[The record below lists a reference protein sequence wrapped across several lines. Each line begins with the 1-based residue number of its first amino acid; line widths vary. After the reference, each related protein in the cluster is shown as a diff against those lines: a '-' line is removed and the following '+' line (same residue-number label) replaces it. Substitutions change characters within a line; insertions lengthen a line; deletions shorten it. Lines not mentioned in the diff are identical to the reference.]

1 MIKNGVNITGIC
13 DAEQLSRIACEHI
26 ITFSH
31 CDYIYINRRKHPL
44 NQLISTNLAVDV
56 SNNEKLELKNKSLL
70 LLQGIKQFTLEY
82 RDDRKRRTVITRNL
96 PFTKTILLQSANSTY
111 KNISLY
117 IIDAT
122 LQMLNQEVVLAQTS
136 YLLAFDGDGISE
148 VPPIIVNN
156 NPVNSTSSKV
166 QEKQS
171 FEENVEVPSPDNIAS
186 KISIPEEN
194 IVIDSSKFDIDEEFI

>member
-13 DAEQLSRIACEHI
+13 DADQLSRIACEHI

-31 CDYIYINRRKHPL
+31 SDYIYINRRKHPL
-44 NQLISTNLAVDV
+44 NQLISTNLAVDI
-56 SNNEKLELKNKSLL
+56 SNNQKLELKNKSILL
-70 LLQGIKQFTLEY
+70 IQGIKQFTLEY
-82 RDDRKRRTVITRNL
+82 RDDRKRRSVITRNL
-96 PFTKTILLQSANSTY
+96 PFTKTIFLQSANSTY
-111 KNISLY
+111 KNINLY

-136 YLLAFDGDGISE
+136 YLLAFDGDGLSE

-156 NPVNSTSSKV
+156 NPVSSTSSKIE
-166 QEKQS
+166 QNQS
-171 FEENVEVPSPDNIAS
+171 FEENVEVPSPDKIAS

-194 IVIDSSKFDIDEEFI
+194 IVIDSSKFDIEEEFL

>member
-13 DAEQLSRIACEHI
+13 DADQLSRIACEHI
-26 ITFSH
+26 IAFSH
-31 CDYIYINRRKHPL
+31 SDYIYINRRKHPL
-44 NQLISTNLAVDV
+44 NQLISTNLAVDI
-56 SNNEKLELKNKSLL
+56 SNNQKLELKNKSILL
-70 LLQGIKQFTLEY
+70 IQGIKQFTLEY
-82 RDDRKRRTVITRNL
+82 RDDRRRRAVITRNL
-96 PFTKTILLQSANSTY
+96 PLTKTIFLQSANSTY

-148 VPPIIVNN
+148 VPPIIINN
-156 NPVNSTSSKV
+156 TPVSSTNNKA
-166 QEKQS
+166 EPRQS
-171 FEENVEVPSPDNIAS
+171 FEESSEIHSPDTIAS

-194 IVIDSSKFDIDEEFI
+194 IVIDSSKFDIEEEFL